1 MFITGY
7 ELTYDKMLYNGDS
20 TESPTLTYAVYL
32 RYYLFRSVNKYM
44 ISYCHTVDRDR
55 FALW

>member
-20 TESPTLTYAVYL
+20 TESPTLTYAV
-32 RYYLFRSVNKYM
+32 
-44 ISYCHTVDRDR
+44 
-55 FALW
+55 FAILLI